1 MSKSHKTREAVISE
15 PFLDLLFS
23 NLDGVVVVQ
32 DFYSVL
38 PSFHIVLCIPLIGWF
53 SLRDHNNSYS
63 KLVQKIKNLKYHVKQ
78 DLNHNHNKFISN

>member
-1 MSKSHKTREAVISE
+1 MSKSHKTREAAISE

-53 SLRDHNNSYS
+53 SLPDHNNSNG
-63 KLVQKIKNLKYHVKQ
+63 KLVQSLHVMIYVEKA
-78 DLNHNHNKFISN
+78 SY